1 MDNLTLRHKI
11 FIKLILEENEYKP
24 IKYFSDKLKVSDK
37 TLKKDLHII
46 EKYLDKYPSILDKKT
61 GYGIILKIDPNTKR
75 QLLNDINSLKETQ
88 DQLSIV
94 SRRAQITK
102 LLLIESNTN
111 TSIQKLSD
119 KYYVSKASIV
129 NDFKFIE
136 EWLQKFDIKLEKT
149 IEGTKV
155 SGNETSIRKAIA
167 SLLKELLN
175 ENTQELDFSAITRLD
190 TTTFNGL
197 QKMFNVDW
205 VLYIESILTEL
216 EYNFK
221 CSISEPY
228 YINLLTHILICLK
241 RIEEGNQ
248 IEDSSCNLKLLD
260 EVDEFV
266 YENTLKLVENIY
278 KKYKVKISESEICY
292 IYQFL
297 VSTGLGKSINENTRL
312 INNDPNNISK
322 KLTEDMIAQ
331 ISDFID
337 YDLTQDTVLAE
348 ALFLHIR
355 PMLNRL
361 KYNIQI
367 KNPLLEEIQERFS
380 EILGQCELSIFLLVK
395 KYNLYSISIDEIGYI
410 ATYFQ
415 AAIERSISKKR
426 VMVICHSGY
435 GTSQLLTTRLRR
447 AFPQWIIVDVLSTHA
462 LSKTNID
469 DIDFIVSTVH
479 LDIKEKPYLIISA
492 LLRESDIA
500 NITNMLLNESFENFN
515 KKISIQHL
523 KLDISTKNIYIN
535 KSGESIKN
543 EINQIQKVEI
553 IFKEIALNKDFKI
566 FIDNKSKM
574 KNIFMAIS
582 NENPNEKDISFYL
595 ISDNNEYL
603 KVILIEIQQLY
614 NSKNNIKYLSEC
626 ITSID
631 VKRFFTN

>member
-1 MDNLTLRHKI
+1 MDNLTLRHKT
-11 FIKLILEENEYKP
+11 FIKLMLEENEYKP

-46 EKYLDKYPSILDKKT
+46 EKYLDEYPSILDKKT
-61 GYGIILKIDPNTKR
+61 GYGIILKIDANAKR
-75 QLLNDINSLKETQ
+75 QLLNDINSLKETE

-94 SRRAQITK
+94 SRRTQIIK

-129 NDFKFIE
+129 NDFKYIE
-136 EWLQKFDIKLEKT
+136 EWLQKFDVKLEKT

-167 SLLKELLN
+167 SLLEELLN
-175 ENTQELDFSAITRLD
+175 ENTQEVDFSAITRLD

-197 QKMFNVDW
+197 QKMFNIDW

-241 RIEEGNQ
+241 RVEEGNQ

-260 EVDEFV
+260 GVDEFV

-297 VSTGLGKSINENTRL
+297 VSTGLGKSINGNTRL
-312 INNDPNNISK
+312 INDNPNNISK
-322 KLTEDMIAQ
+322 RLTEEMIAQ

-380 EILGQCELSIFLLVK
+380 EILGQCELSIFLLAK
-395 KYNLYSISIDEIGYI
+395 KYDLYSISIDEIGYI

-523 KLDISTKNIYIN
+523 KSDISEKNIYIN
-535 KSGESIKN
+535 KSEDIIKN
-543 EINQIQKVEI
+543 KINQNQKVEI
-553 IFKEIALNKDFKI
+553 IFKKIVLNKDLEI
-566 FIDNKSKM
+566 FIDNQNKM
-574 KNIFMAIS
+574 KDIFMAIS
-582 NENPNEKDISFYL
+582 NEKPNENGISFYI
-595 ISDNNEYL
+595 ISDDNEYL

-614 NSKNNIKYLSEC
+614 HSKNSIKYLSES
-626 ITSID
+626 ITSKD

>member
-595 ISDNNEYL
+595 ISDDNEYL

>member
-1 MDNLTLRHKI
+1 MDNLTLRHKS
-11 FIKLILEENEYKP
+11 FIKLMLKENEYKP
-24 IKYFSDKLKVSDK
+24 IKYFSNMLKVSDK
-37 TLKKDLHII
+37 TLKNDLPVI
-46 EKYLDKYPSILDKKT
+46 EKYLEKYPITLDRKT
-61 GYGIILKIDPNTKR
+61 GYGIIIKLEANTKR
-75 QLLNDINSLKETQ
+75 ELLNDINSLREIQ
-88 DQLSIV
+88 DQLSIT
-94 SRRAQITK
+94 SRRSQIIK
-102 LLLIESNTN
+102 LLLVESNTN

-129 NDFKFIE
+129 NDFKYIE
-136 EWLQKFDIKLEKT
+136 EWLQKFDIELEKT

-167 SLLKELLN
+167 SLLEELLN

-248 IEDSSCNLKLLD
+248 IEDSNCNLKLLD
-260 EVDEFV
+260 GVDEFV
-266 YENTLKLVENIY
+266 YENTLKLVDNIY

-322 KLTEDMIAQ
+322 KLTENMITQ

-380 EILGQCELSIFLLVK
+380 EILGKCELSIFLLVK

-447 AFPQWIIVDVLSTHA
+447 AFPQWVIVDVLSTHA
-462 LSKTNID
+462 LSKTNIE

-523 KLDISTKNIYIN
+523 KSDISERNIYIN
-535 KSGESIKN
+535 KSEESIKN
-543 EINQIQKVEI
+543 KINQNRKVRI
-553 IFKEIALNKDFKI
+553 LFKEIVLNKDFKI
-566 FIDNKSKM
+566 FINNKNNRKE
-574 KNIFMAIS
+574 IFMAIS
-582 NENPNEKDISFYL
+582 DEGDISFYL
-595 ISDNNEYL
+595 IGDDNEYL

-614 NSKNNIKYLSEC
+614 HSKNNIKYLSEC
-626 ITSID
+626 ITAKD

>member
-190 TTTFNGL
+190 TTTFYGL

-462 LSKTNID
+462 LSKTDID
-469 DIDFIVSTVH
+469 DIDFIVSPVH

-595 ISDNNEYL
+595 ISDDNEYL

>member
-1 MDNLTLRHKI
+1 MDNLTLRHKT
-11 FIKLILEENEYKP
+11 FIKLMLEENEYKP

-46 EKYLDKYPSILDKKT
+46 EKHLEKYPLILDKKT

-94 SRRAQITK
+94 SRRTQIIK

-129 NDFKFIE
+129 NDFKYIE
-136 EWLQKFDIKLEKT
+136 EWLQKFDVKLEKT

-175 ENTQELDFSAITRLD
+175 ENAQEVDFSAITRLD

-205 VLYIESILTEL
+205 VLFIESILTEL

-266 YENTLKLVENIY
+266 YENTLKLVEKIY

-312 INNDPNNISK
+312 INNNPNNISK
-322 KLTEDMIAQ
+322 RLTVDMIAQ

-337 YDLTQDTVLAE
+337 YDLTQDTVLDE

-380 EILGQCELSIFLLVK
+380 EILGQCELSIFLLAK

-447 AFPQWIIVDVLSTHA
+447 AFPQWIIVDVMSTHA

-515 KKISIQHL
+515 KKINIQHL
-523 KLDISTKNIYIN
+523 KSDISEKNIYIN
-535 KSGESIKN
+535 KSEDSIKN
-543 EINQIQKVEI
+543 KINQNQKVEI
-553 IFKEIALNKDFKI
+553 IFKKIVLNKDLKI
-566 FIDNKSKM
+566 FIDNQNKM
-574 KNIFMAIS
+574 QDVFMAIS
-582 NENPNEKDISFYL
+582 NENPNENDISFYI
-595 ISDNNEYL
+595 ISDDNEYL

-614 NSKNNIKYLSEC
+614 HSKNSIKYLSES
-626 ITSID
+626 ITSKD

>member
-1 MDNLTLRHKI
+1 MDNLTLRHKT
-11 FIKLILEENEYKP
+11 FIKLMLEENEYKP

-46 EKYLDKYPSILDKKT
+46 EKYLDEYPSILDKKT
-61 GYGIILKIDPNTKR
+61 GYGIILKIDANAKR
-75 QLLNDINSLKETQ
+75 QLLNDINSLKETE

-94 SRRAQITK
+94 SRRTQIIK

-129 NDFKFIE
+129 NDFKYIE
-136 EWLQKFDIKLEKT
+136 EWLQKFDVKLEKT

-167 SLLKELLN
+167 SLLEELLN
-175 ENTQELDFSAITRLD
+175 ENTQEVDFSAITRLD

-197 QKMFNVDW
+197 QKMFNIDW

-241 RIEEGNQ
+241 RVEEGNQ

-260 EVDEFV
+260 GVDEFV

-297 VSTGLGKSINENTRL
+297 VSTGLGKSINGNTRL
-312 INNDPNNISK
+312 INDNPNNISK
-322 KLTEDMIAQ
+322 RLTEEMIAQ

-380 EILGQCELSIFLLVK
+380 EILGQCELSIFLLAK
-395 KYNLYSISIDEIGYI
+395 KYDLYSISIDEIGYI

-523 KLDISTKNIYIN
+523 KSDISEKNIYIN
-535 KSGESIKN
+535 KSEDIIKN
-543 EINQIQKVEI
+543 KINQNQKVEI
-553 IFKEIALNKDFKI
+553 IFKKIVLNKDLKM
-566 FIDNKSKM
+566 FIDNQNKM
-574 KNIFMAIS
+574 KDIFMAIS
-582 NENPNEKDISFYL
+582 NEKPNENGISFYI
-595 ISDNNEYL
+595 ISDDNEYL

-614 NSKNNIKYLSEC
+614 HSKNSIKYLSES
-626 ITSID
+626 ITSKD

>member
-1 MDNLTLRHKI
+1 MDNLTLRHKS
-11 FIKLILEENEYKP
+11 FIKLMLKENEYKP
-24 IKYFSDKLKVSDK
+24 IKYFSNMLKVSDK
-37 TLKKDLHII
+37 TLKNDLPVI
-46 EKYLDKYPSILDKKT
+46 EKYLEKYPITLDRKT
-61 GYGIILKIDPNTKR
+61 GYGIIIKLEANTKR
-75 QLLNDINSLKETQ
+75 ELLNDINSLREIQ
-88 DQLSIV
+88 DQLSITG
-94 SRRAQITK
+94 RRSQIIK
-102 LLLIESNTN
+102 LLLVESNTN

-129 NDFKFIE
+129 NDFKYIE
-136 EWLQKFDIKLEKT
+136 EWLQKFDIELEKT

-167 SLLKELLN
+167 SLLEELLN

-248 IEDSSCNLKLLD
+248 IEDSNCNLKLLD
-260 EVDEFV
+260 GVDEFV
-266 YENTLKLVENIY
+266 YENTLKLVDNIY

-322 KLTEDMIAQ
+322 KLTENMITQ

-380 EILGQCELSIFLLVK
+380 EILGKCELSIFLLVK

-447 AFPQWIIVDVLSTHA
+447 AFPQWVIVDVLSTHA
-462 LSKTNID
+462 LSKTNIE

-523 KLDISTKNIYIN
+523 KSDISERNIYIN
-535 KSGESIKN
+535 KSEESIKN
-543 EINQIQKVEI
+543 KINQNRKVRI
-553 IFKEIALNKDFKI
+553 LFKEIVLNKDFKI
-566 FIDNKSKM
+566 FINNKNNRKE
-574 KNIFMAIS
+574 IFMAIS
-582 NENPNEKDISFYL
+582 DEGDISFYL
-595 ISDNNEYL
+595 IGDDNEYL

-614 NSKNNIKYLSEC
+614 HSKNNIKYLSEC
-626 ITSID
+626 ITAKD

>member
-462 LSKTNID
+462 LSKTDID

-595 ISDNNEYL
+595 ISDDNEYL

>member
-1 MDNLTLRHKI
+1 MDNLTLRHKT
-11 FIKLILEENEYKP
+11 FIKLMLEENEYKP

-37 TLKKDLHII
+37 TLKNDLHII
-46 EKYLDKYPSILDKKT
+46 EKYLDDYSIILDKKT
-61 GYGIILKIDPNTKR
+61 GYGIIIKIDANTKR
-75 QLLNDINSLKETQ
+75 QLLNDINSLSEIQ

-94 SRRAQITK
+94 SRRTEIIK

-129 NDFKFIE
+129 NDFKYIE
-136 EWLQKFDIKLEKT
+136 EWLQKFDIRLEKT

-155 SGNETSIRKAIA
+155 SGNEISIRKAIA
-167 SLLKELLN
+167 SLLEELLN
-175 ENTQELDFSAITRLD
+175 ENTQGIDLSAITRLD

-197 QKMFNVDW
+197 QKLFNIDW

-221 CSISEPY
+221 CNISEPY

-248 IEDSSCNLKLLD
+248 IEDSTCDLKLLD
-260 EVDEFV
+260 GVDEFV

-297 VSTGLGKSINENTRL
+297 VSTGLGKSMNDNSKL
-312 INNDPNNISK
+312 INNNPNNISK
-322 KLTEDMIAQ
+322 KLTQEMIAQ

-337 YDLTQDTVLAE
+337 YDLTQDTILAE

-367 KNPLLEEIQERFS
+367 KNPLLCEIQERFN
-380 EILGQCELSIFLLVK
+380 EILGQCELSIFLLTE

-447 AFPQWIIVDVLSTHA
+447 AFPQWIIVDVLSTHE

-479 LDIKEKPYLIISA
+479 LDIKEKPYLIVSA
-492 LLRESDIA
+492 LLKESDIA

-515 KKISIQHL
+515 KKINIQHL
-523 KLDISTKNIYIN
+523 KSNISEKDIYIN
-535 KSGESIKN
+535 KSEESIKN
-543 EINQIQKVEI
+543 KINQNMKIEVLFKKI
-553 IFKEIALNKDFKI
+553 ILNKDFKI
-566 FIDNKSKM
+566 FIDNQNKTKHISM
-574 KNIFMAIS
+574 SIS
-582 NENPNEKDISFYL
+582 NENTDKYDISFYL
-595 ISDNNEYL
+595 ISDDNEYL
-603 KVILIEIQQLY
+603 KAIFTEIQQLY
-614 NSKNNIKYLSEC
+614 HSKNNIKYLSEC
-626 ITSID
+626 VTSKD